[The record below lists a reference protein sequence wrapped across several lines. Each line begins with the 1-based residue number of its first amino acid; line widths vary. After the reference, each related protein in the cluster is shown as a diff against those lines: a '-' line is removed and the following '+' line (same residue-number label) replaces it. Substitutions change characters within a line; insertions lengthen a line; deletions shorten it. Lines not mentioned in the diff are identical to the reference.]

1 MIGMWWGAGA
11 EGQMGD
17 GRCREVHMSSRVCVS
32 IRKEG
37 RRDEWIGLER
47 VLRK

>member
-1 MIGMWWGAGA
+1 MV
-11 EGQMGD
+11 
-17 GRCREVHMSSRVCVS
+17 GRRGRWREVHVSLRVCVS

-47 VLRK
+47 VSRRRRDRRPDS